1 LIVTGPPV
9 DQTDL
14 NWQEFSSA
22 RFRGRGRHDMQ
33 ALIAYGAYKRSRAVG
48 KPTAEPV
55 ERSENAAEE
64 RTAVQAW
71 EDEGGRTA

>member
-1 LIVTGPPV
+1 
-9 DQTDL
+9 
-14 NWQEFSSA
+14 
-22 RFRGRGRHDMQ
+22 MQ

-55 ERSENAAEE
+55 KRSESAAEE